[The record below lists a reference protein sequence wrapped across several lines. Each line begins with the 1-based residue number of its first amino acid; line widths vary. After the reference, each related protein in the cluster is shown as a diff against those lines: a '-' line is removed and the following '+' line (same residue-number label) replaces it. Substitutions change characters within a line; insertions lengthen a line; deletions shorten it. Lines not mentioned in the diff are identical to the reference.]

1 MFPTDAH
8 DDLLMTPRETTVVR
22 QNTNQFDRMP
32 NDMFGSSEDEENL
45 FSGIGADPQAGPS
58 FLDKLGSKATS
69 AIATATG
76 TAAAAGVAALSDAN
90 ALAAMQQGDAPAKA
104 VYDGVM
110 ALKTA
115 DREAWLATRPNAA
128 KALVA
133 FAAAGKLPSPVPAKQ
148 VNWALWGGVAAA
160 LAVAFYL
167 MKSKKSRA

>member
-69 AIATATG
+69 AIATRMSRLMASPRISRPKT
-76 TAAAAGVAALSDAN
+76 TLAIGVTKQNDVTRLGLLCSKRYTHTMN
-90 ALAAMQQGDAPAKA
+90 PKTVAMT
-104 VYDGVM
+104 M
-110 ALKTA
+110 
-115 DREAWLATRPNAA
+115 
-128 KALVA
+128 
-133 FAAAGKLPSPVPAKQ
+133 
-148 VNWALWGGVAAA
+148 
-160 LAVAFYL
+160 
-167 MKSKKSRA
+167 M